1 MAEYVVLLM
10 REGPPAAELEIV
22 DRIGELPKTTEQ
34 KRDRLH
40 LSFASKLAHF
50 FIDPERFPIYDQYAA
65 RALAFHTGKRV
76 IKERGMR
83 YADYCEPFEKLRS
96 AVGVKPREL
105 DQYLWLRGLYHK
117 WKRYCHR
124 CRRVRRLPSTPSSRR
139 NRANGRP
146 GGRRSLASG
155 GHAATSERRWRRARA
170 PPSPDTRRHSI
181 SPDCLQLCAF

>member
-1 MAEYVVLLM
+1 VGESEEPSSTLLKVAALNQLYGTNVYAVGRMAEYVVLLM

-22 DRIGELPKTTEQ
+22 DRIAELPKTTEQ

-105 DQYLWLRGLYHK
+105 DQYLWLRGP
-117 WKRYCHR
+117 
-124 CRRVRRLPSTPSSRR
+124 LPQMEEILSSM
-139 NRANGRP
+139 
-146 GGRRSLASG
+146 
-155 GHAATSERRWRRARA
+155 
-170 PPSPDTRRHSI
+170 
-181 SPDCLQLCAF
+181 